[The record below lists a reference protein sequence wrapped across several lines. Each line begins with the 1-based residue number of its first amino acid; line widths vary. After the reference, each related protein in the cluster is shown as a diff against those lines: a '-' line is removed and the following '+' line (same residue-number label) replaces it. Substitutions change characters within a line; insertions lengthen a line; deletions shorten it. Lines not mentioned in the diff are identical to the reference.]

1 MVAREDREQ
10 LVEEIGVDTDDLA
23 HPDGTASGAEA
34 DIRIRRE
41 GAAGVVTLNRPRA
54 LNALTDAM
62 RSAMAKAFPVWSR
75 DPEVYAVLID
85 STSDRAFC
93 AGGDVREMAEWVRTR
108 KAEMRRALAAEYAL
122 NWMLECFTK
131 PTISL
136 IDGVVMGSGVGISLY
151 GTHRVAG
158 ERYRF
163 AMPETG
169 IGLFPDD
176 GLCWTFAQM
185 PDEIGMYLALTG
197 RPIGRAD
204 AFRLGLVTHCI
215 RAASFADIRAAIR
228 DADPVDP
235 VLDGLHEDQ
244 GPGELGTLAP
254 AIARCFSADT
264 VEAVMARLD
273 AERGAAR
280 PWAEQVRGEL
290 SRRSPLSLKVTH
302 RAVRSARDL
311 DLRTTLM
318 QDYRLAC
325 RFVEGHDFS
334 EGVRASLIDRDQAPK
349 WQPAHLEDVTE
360 AMVDGYFAPL
370 SVDEFVLATRADMQ
384 GFQR

>member
-1 MVAREDREQ
+1 M
-10 LVEEIGVDTDDLA
+10 DTDDLTRA
-23 HPDGTASGAEA
+23 GGVASGAEA

-41 GAAGVVTLNRPRA
+41 GAAGIVTLNRPRA
-54 LNALTDAM
+54 LNALTEAM
-62 RSAMAKAFPVWSR
+62 RSAMAKAFPAWSR
-75 DPEVYAVLID
+75 DPEVYAVLVD
-85 STSDRAFC
+85 SSSDRAFC
-93 AGGDVREMAEWVRTR
+93 AGGDVREMAEWGRTR
-108 KAEMRRALAAEYAL
+108 KDDARRSLAAEYAL

-131 PTISL
+131 PTIAL
-136 IDGVVMGSGVGISLY
+136 IDGVVMGGGVGISLY

-158 ERYRF
+158 EGYRF

-176 GLCWTFAQM
+176 GLCWTFARM

-197 RPIGRAD
+197 RVIGRAD
-204 AFRLGLVTHCI
+204 AFRLGLVTHCVP
-215 RAASFADIRAAIR
+215 AASFPDIRAAIC

-235 VLDGLHEDQ
+235 VLDDRHQDQ
-244 GPGELGTLAP
+244 GPGELEALAP

-264 VEAVMARLD
+264 VEATMARLG

-280 PWAEQVRGEL
+280 PWAEEVRQEL

-302 RAVRSARDL
+302 RAVRAARAL

-318 QDYRLAC
+318 QDYRLVC
-325 RFVEGHDFS
+325 RFLEGHDFF
-334 EGVRASLIDRDQAPK
+334 EGVRANLVDRDQAPR
-349 WQPAHLEDVTE
+349 WRPERLEDVTE
-360 AMVDGYFAPL
+360 AMIDGYFAPP